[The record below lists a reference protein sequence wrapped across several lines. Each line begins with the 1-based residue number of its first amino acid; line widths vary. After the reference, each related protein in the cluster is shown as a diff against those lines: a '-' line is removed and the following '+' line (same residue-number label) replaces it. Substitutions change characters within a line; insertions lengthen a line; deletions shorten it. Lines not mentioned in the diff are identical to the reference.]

1 MKMEISKDEFEQT
14 ILVAT
19 SSHSEVYD
27 SVKPHF
33 IGAYD
38 KIKSFFIGSDGIKYL
53 DETEDFQP
61 LLKRWVCLEAFLSV
75 VRHLDL
81 VLTPTGFGVV
91 SNGEVSPA
99 SASRVESL
107 VEQVRQA
114 WQCAKEQAVLTLLG
128 SLHGWGCSSFGERC
142 VPTLLWGYQ
151 DYKVEARL
159 EQLTTSDWQLAQT
172 HIQTADEIL
181 RRRISNEQM
190 DALLSHLRSGKPW
203 TEPMQKA
210 VNLMRSYMVRYS
222 DTAYFTPNE
231 MKSLLDR
238 LQTLMDADADTF
250 APYHASSEY
259 RRNHFKPYENKK
271 SNPAYIFI

>member
-1 MKMEISKDEFEQT
+1 MKMEISKDEFEQA

-38 KIKSFFIGSDGIKYL
+38 KIKSFFIGGDGIKHL

-142 VPTLLWGYQ
+142 VPTLLCGYQ

>member
-1 MKMEISKDEFEQT
+1 MKMEISKDEFEQA

-38 KIKSFFIGSDGIKYL
+38 KIKSFFIGSDGIEHL

-114 WQCAKEQAVLTLLG
+114 WQCAKEQAVLALLG
-128 SLHGWGCSSFGERC
+128 SLPDWGCSSFAERC

-190 DALLSHLRSGKPW
+190 DALLSHLRGGKPW
-203 TEPMQKA
+203 TEPMQRA
-210 VNLMRSYMVRYS
+210 VNLMRSYMARYA
-222 DTAYFTPNE
+222 DTVNFTPNE

-259 RRNHFKPYENKK
+259 RRNHYKPYENKK

>member
-1 MKMEISKDEFEQT
+1 MKMEISKDEFEQA

-38 KIKSFFIGSDGIKYL
+38 KIKSFFIGSDGIEHL

-114 WQCAKEQAVLTLLG
+114 WQCAKEQAVLALLG
-128 SLHGWGCSSFGERC
+128 SLPDWGCSSFAERC

-190 DALLSHLRSGKPW
+190 DALLSHLRGGKPW
-203 TEPMQKA
+203 TEPMQRA
-210 VNLMRSYMVRYS
+210 VNLMRSYMARYA
-222 DTAYFTPNE
+222 DTVNFTPNE

-259 RRNHFKPYENKK
+259 RRNHDKPYENKK

>member
-1 MKMEISKDEFEQT
+1 MEISKDEFEQA

-38 KIKSFFIGSDGIKYL
+38 KIKSFFIGSDGIEHL

-114 WQCAKEQAVLTLLG
+114 WQCAKEQAVLALLG
-128 SLHGWGCSSFGERC
+128 SLPDWGCSSFAERC

-190 DALLSHLRSGKPW
+190 DALLSHLRGGKPW
-203 TEPMQKA
+203 TEPMQRA
-210 VNLMRSYMVRYS
+210 VNLMRSYMARYA
-222 DTAYFTPNE
+222 DTVNFTPNE

-259 RRNHFKPYENKK
+259 RRNHYKPYENKK